1 MNEIRILSSIDHP
14 NIVAYKECFLSN
26 NNKELYIVMEYVGGG
41 DMSAKIKD
49 LNKNRKKL
57 NENLIWQYLC

>member
-49 LNKNRKKL
+49 LNNNRKKL

>member
-1 MNEIRILSSIDHP
+1 MNEIRILSSIEHP
-14 NIVAYKECFLSN
+14 NIVGYKECFLSN

-49 LNKNRKKL
+49 LN
-57 NENLIWQYLC
+57 